1 MSGCNIWSKQIIACA
16 QNQFAFASTLAIHV
30 YDIRNFQ
37 LIKLLS
43 AADANITAIAWQP
56 IHEKYLALASYLKQF
71 SIWNLE
77 TETIKFQVQ
86 LPHRVV
92 YIEWSSINVN
102 EIFLLLSSSKFFSS
116 NHSDEVKRIDLS
128 SQKVHDLII
137 NFGPSCLPKVIKVN
151 PRIENLL
158 AIGLNTGS
166 VIFFDSLT
174 MKMFMLPGP
183 RVYTEDEEE
192 TKDD

>member
-1 MSGCNIWSKQIIACA
+1 
-16 QNQFAFASTLAIHV
+16 
-30 YDIRNFQ
+30 
-37 LIKLLS
+37 
-43 AADANITAIAWQP
+43 
-56 IHEKYLALASYLKQF
+56 LKQF
-71 SIWNLE
+71 SIWDLE

-86 LPHRVV
+86 LPQRVV

-102 EIFLLLSSSKFFSS
+102 EIFLLLSSSKFCSS

-137 NFGPSCLPKVIKVN
+137 NFGPSCHPKVIKVN

-166 VIFFDSLT
+166 VIFFDSST
-174 MKMFMLPGP
+174 MKMFVLPGP